1 MQRNQV
7 KFATLDAGN
16 DFRLRKIRLDFS
28 LTNVAPPDQHVGPI
42 EIFLGQPL
50 FRIVEVAGTNLQA
63 RLLSEM
69 LGNRLT

>member
-1 MQRNQV
+1 MCGMQRNQV

-50 FRIVEVAGTNLQA
+50 FRIVEVAGEAIDNSGSA
-63 RLLSEM
+63 A
-69 LGNRLT
+69 GV